1 MRRRTWSSSRTAIA
15 WPAGVVM
22 SSASPLKLRIISLT
36 PFTPS
41 VLKWLRSVPR

>member
-22 SSASPLKLRIISLT
+22 SSASLKLRIISLT